1 MAIKWKGE
9 RLGLLETRR
18 HYSNYF
24 RGIANFKPFRTRL
37 VTGETTQE
45 VMTVFDEL
53 EELKTQLEVIA

>member
-1 MAIKWKGE
+1 
-9 RLGLLETRR
+9 LGLLETRR